1 MFSATDTH
9 LYVEQERL
17 KNELKDF
24 GNRVK
29 VLREQQGLTKTQ
41 LAFEMGTGEKYIRE
55 LEKGNINITFKNL
68 IKLASCLNIKPE
80 ILLVKE

>member
-1 MFSATDTH
+1 LFSATDTH